1 MFHGPVKSWSVLE
14 SRTPGVTEECWL
26 WGEQISFEV
35 SRSESLAGQGLY
47 VTYFRLRINIHY
59 RNILALFIV
68 ISLYNTPVKLRKSHT
83 AWKSTNSWLKLLKQF
98 HPDRWK
104 LTLTIYPYNRR
115 EKESH
120 LYLTWFNQMSIND
133 YLRNNVVG
141 SWELSYWDCGWAS
154 HVAHTRHI
162 RMRKTVLV
170 W

>member
-1 MFHGPVKSWSVLE
+1 MVQLNHGLFWNLAPPVWRRNVDF
-14 SRTPGVTEECWL
+14 GVNKYR
-26 WGEQISFEV
+26 
-35 SRSESLAGQGLY
+35 SRSVAASLLQDRGSTSHILGSGL
-47 VTYFRLRINIHY
+47 TYITV
-59 RNILALFIV
+59 LALFIV